1 MAVERR
7 ILPVCERIVFA
18 NAGLFTQSVAVT
30 VIPTQGDVLVKETK
44 ATRML
49 SRMVDGDGLKV
60 FCREGGTWPGLF
72 DIEIDCVAA
81 L

>member
-1 MAVERR
+1 
-7 ILPVCERIVFA
+7 
-18 NAGLFTQSVAVT
+18 
-30 VIPTQGDVLVKETK
+30 VKETK